1 MIVDREPR
9 LTGAEVL
16 GATAVSWLAS
26 VVVFAYFA
34 DRIGLTIASRPILAA
49 SIAAGAA
56 MFLWLRRG
64 AVWRPGGIAAF
75 TSVIGVML
83 VWLAWLAWPELLPP
97 GGGSDL
103 AHHLQLVDYIDRHR
117 QLVHDPTVEWY
128 LGEMVHY
135 TPGAHLLSSLA
146 GRWIGSD
153 GFHAVYPVVA
163 LTVAIKAGF
172 VFLIAERMAGL
183 KARTTTDGLAGL
195 KARTTPVELAGLK
208 DGTTTPFC
216 ILAVLLLFLP
226 RAFFVGSF
234 ARYSYIAQ
242 VVSELFAVAMW
253 WALVAWDE
261 RPTRL
266 EPLIVFAIAGVATFL
281 SWPIWIGPPLV
292 ALALLAITRRD
303 LTASGKLSAL
313 ALGALPILVVAAV
326 HTAGRA
332 GWARIVGVGTDT
344 PLPTW
349 NDFTWWFIALSAAGM
364 VAVSRVRRGRVT
376 ALLLFACAVQAAA
389 LYGIAKANG
398 AAVPYMAIKMAYF
411 AIYPLAV
418 AGAFAVA
425 LAWQFFAARVESR
438 LSFPVKP
445 DPRLGTQAVA
455 WMLILVLAIV
465 IGIATLRA
473 RMPKPVVSESLYLA
487 GEWARAHVDPACV
500 DYVVAHDNTA
510 YWLHL
515 SVLGNRRMSDRTAD
529 DSTFIP
535 RDGIVR
541 WINQGG
547 LPYAIADLGTIPRDV
562 LESTDEIARFGSAV
576 VIKRRGETNCDR
588 R

>member
-1 MIVDREPR
+1 
-9 LTGAEVL
+9 
-16 GATAVSWLAS
+16 
-26 VVVFAYFA
+26 
-34 DRIGLTIASRPILAA
+34 
-49 SIAAGAA
+49 
-56 MFLWLRRG
+56 
-64 AVWRPGGIAAF
+64 
-75 TSVIGVML
+75 
-83 VWLAWLAWPELLPP
+83 
-97 GGGSDL
+97 
-103 AHHLQLVDYIDRHR
+103 
-117 QLVHDPTVEWY
+117 
-128 LGEMVHY
+128 
-135 TPGAHLLSSLA
+135 
-146 GRWIGSD
+146 
-153 GFHAVYPVVA
+153 
-163 LTVAIKAGF
+163 
-172 VFLIAERMAGL
+172 MAGL

-195 KARTTPVELAGLK
+195 KARITTIELAGLK
-208 DGTTTPFC
+208 DGTTTPFG

-266 EPLIVFAIAGVATFL
+266 EPRIVFAIAGVATFL
-281 SWPIWIGPPLV
+281 TWPIWIGPPLV

-349 NDFTWWFIALSAAGM
+349 NDFTWWFIALSAAGV

-425 LAWQFFAARVESR
+425 LAWQFFAARR
-438 LSFPVKP
+438 
-445 DPRLGTQAVA
+445 RAVLA
-455 WMLILVLAIV
+455 WTLVLALAIV
-465 IGIATLRA
+465 IGTATLRA

-500 DYVVAHDNTA
+500 DYIVAHDNTA

-529 DSTFIP
+529 DRTFIP
-535 RDGIVR
+535 RDAIVR

-547 LPYAIADLGTIPRDV
+547 LPYAIADLATIPRDV